1 MRWTIRLAVP
11 INAAGMEGLLRDT
24 PGLCQR
30 SERRVR
36 WGEGG
41 RCVWRARGTLAVN
54 GKLLRENSWEIT
66 AAWKAVVQDGLAA
79 EWRVYCNDNPA
90 RKIMVPNPAK
100 PGS

>member
-1 MRWTIRLAVP
+1 
-11 INAAGMEGLLRDT
+11 
-24 PGLCQR
+24 
-30 SERRVR
+30 
-36 WGEGG
+36 
-41 RCVWRARGTLAVN
+41 VN

-66 AAWKAVVQDGLAA
+66 AAWKAVVKDGLAA